1 MKLNEIDFN
10 LLSDK
15 ELIILCLK
23 YKLIERNDIQKLNRD
38 KLLIIIKQYLIR
50 KLQVYGQRKK
60 RSMSISD
67 NLQRNQIHN
76 QSNNLPRTELK
87 RTLSDPITTNEKV
100 HSHNIHELNQVRQNS
115 QEKINHEIKSLN
127 PQYDIIGMYPPVK
140 KLIAIGDL
148 HGDLRVTL
156 MALKLAEVIPQQ
168 STEQN
173 INNIH
178 WCGGST
184 WIIQLGDQIDRCR
197 PDDWE
202 KNCIK
207 DFDDV
212 FEDEGNNMI
221 IIRLLL
227 RLDD

>member
-1 MKLNEIDFN
+1 MN
-10 LLSDK
+10 
-15 ELIILCLK
+15 K
-23 YKLIERNDIQKLNRD
+23 YAYITNPESGRRVSITGRTGKRV
-38 KLLIIIKQYLIR
+38 IKQYLIR

-100 HSHNIHELNQVRQNS
+100 PSHNIHELNQVRQNS

-156 MALKLAEVIPQQ
+156 IALRLSKVIPD
-168 STEQN
+168 N
-173 INNIH
+173 IFPYNVNDI
-178 WCGGST
+178 S
-184 WIIQLGDQIDRCR
+184 L
-197 PDDWE
+197 
-202 KNCIK
+202 
-207 DFDDV
+207 
-212 FEDEGNNMI
+212 
-221 IIRLLL
+221 
-227 RLDD
+227 